1 MSGADLPVTAL
12 EQSVLIVAH
21 PDDEILWFG
30 SIGSR
35 VDRIVVCFLDDPAN
49 PELKAAREAT
59 LCAHPWHDRIT
70 CLGLDETGAFGLAGW
85 PRPEIMEYGLKLER
99 RRAVAIEY
107 QLRFRQ
113 LRDALTPIVRG
124 ANNVYTHNP
133 WGEYGHEEHVLVN
146 RAATTLAEESGKTV
160 WYSNYASTW
169 SEDLMRRYLDR
180 QDRPVFRGSVPVTQ
194 MQDIADVYRRHGAW
208 TWFDD
213 YAWFPEEYFTQGPLN
228 RNDAPGFG
236 WLFPVNFIRLAQRNA
251 FVSRRRDSSMKRF
264 LRRIVR

>member
-1 MSGADLPVTAL
+1 MSGMDLPASAH

-35 VDRIVVCFLDDPAN
+35 VDRIVVCFLDDPGN
-49 PELKAAREAT
+49 PELKSAREAT
-59 LCAHPWHDRIT
+59 LRAHPWRERIT
-70 CLGLDETGAFGLAGW
+70 CLGLDETGAFGLARW
-85 PRPEIMEYGLKLER
+85 PRPDIMEYGLKIER
-99 RRAVAIEY
+99 RRDVAIDY

-113 LRDALTPIVRG
+113 LLDALTPVVRG
-124 ANNVYTHNP
+124 AKNIYTHNP

-146 RAATTLAEESGKTV
+146 RAATTLAEESGTTV

-180 QDRPVFRGSVPVTQ
+180 QDRPVVRGRVPVVQ
-194 MQDIADVYRRHGAW
+194 MQEIAGVYREHGAW

-213 YAWFPEEYFTQGPLN
+213 YAWFAEEHFTQGPLE
-228 RNDAPGFG
+228 RHDGAGFG
-236 WLFPVNFIRLAQRNA
+236 WLFPVNFIRLPQREEPA
-251 FVSRRRDSSMKRF
+251 AKKRGSRFERF
-264 LRRIVR
+264 LRRILR